1 MKRGLAWSL
10 LGTLIGAVGGLV
22 VTPTL
27 VHSLGPAEFG
37 LYILVLTVAS
47 YGSFFD
53 LGLTWAATRYFAE
66 DMAQS
71 DHLRLSSRFHTLT
84 RFLFGVTLLS
94 TVLAVTAGPPFM
106 RAAGAP
112 GGSALPV
119 ALLLAAVSFG
129 LTLQAQ
135 LCTSL
140 LRAAQRFDE
149 AGRAAVVGSVLLP
162 IGSYAVVRLLP
173 GLIPLLVVNASVNLV
188 VLLLYARISAP
199 QLAAGA
205 RASRWQPGLLRGMA
219 SFGGW
224 SSASRLLMVV
234 ILQMDRLA
242 VALLGTVRGL
252 TFYAIP
258 ANLGSRVNLFGSPSA
273 GLFFARAS
281 LLHASGDRA
290 ELSRQH
296 SRATRFLV
304 WSALGL
310 ALPLVSLG
318 PDFLRVWIG
327 TEMALSGGPVLIVFA
342 AAYAVNSVA
351 SLDAVTLEACGR
363 VDVPAKAM
371 LFWSLPAVAAVLLFA
386 PRYGFLAIA
395 CAVGGWLAGVG
406 LTNMTLSRWLA
417 LDSAPSRGLGS
428 LLTGAVAVV
437 LLDLLIAGTLRPF
450 VQGISSALTAMCVV
464 GVCSLLL
471 GFFVTLGSGERRI
484 VFEAL
489 QRPFPNR
496 QARSGSQVRAATGPQ
511 VPVHSSD
518 RRS

>member
-1 MKRGLAWSL
+1 MKRGLSWSL
-10 LGTLIGAVGGLV
+10 LGTLIGAVGSLI
-22 VTPTL
+22 VTPAL

-47 YGSFFD
+47 YSGFLD

-71 DHLRLSSRFHTLT
+71 DHLRLSSRFYTLT
-84 RFLFGVTLLS
+84 RFLLGVTLLS
-94 TVLAVTAGPPFM
+94 TVLAVTAGPPLM
-106 RAAGAP
+106 RAVGAP
-112 GGSALPV
+112 GGSALPL
-119 ALLLAAVSFG
+119 ALLLAAISFG

-162 IGSYAVVRLLP
+162 IGSYAVVRLMP
-173 GLIPLLVVNASVNLV
+173 GLTPLLLVNASVNLV
-188 VLLLYARISAP
+188 VLLLYARMSAP

-205 RASRWQPGLLRGMA
+205 RARRWQPGLLRGMA

-224 SSASRLLMVV
+224 SSASRLLMVAM
-234 ILQMDRLA
+234 LQMDRLA
-242 VALLGTVRGL
+242 VALLGGVRGL
-252 TFYAIP
+252 TFYAVP
-258 ANLGSRVNLFGSPSA
+258 ANLGSRVNLLGSPSA

-281 LLHASGDRA
+281 LLHASGDHA
-290 ELSRQH
+290 ELARQH
-296 SRATRFLV
+296 SRATRLLV
-304 WSALGL
+304 WSALAL
-310 ALPLVSLG
+310 ALPLVTLG

-327 TEMALSGGPVLIVFA
+327 TEMASSGGPVMIVFA
-342 AAYAVNSVA
+342 AAYAVISVA

-395 CAVGGWLAGVG
+395 CAVGGWLVAVG
-406 LTNMTLSRWLA
+406 LTNMTLSRCLV
-417 LDSAPSRGLGS
+417 LEPAPRRGLGFS
-428 LLTGAVAVV
+428 LMGAVAVV
-437 LLDLLIAGTLRPF
+437 LLGLLIASTLRPL
-450 VQGISSALTAMCVV
+450 VHGIPSALTAMSAV
-464 GVCSLLL
+464 GACSLLL
-471 GFFVTLGSGERRI
+471 GFFVTLGSGERRM
-484 VFEAL
+484 VFEVV
-489 QRPFPNR
+489 QRPFRNR
-496 QARSGSQVRAATGPQ
+496 QARSGSQVRASKGPQ
-511 VPVHSSD
+511 LPLHFSD